1 MFSDAFEE
9 LKSSGKLPSPSGVGL
24 RILVL
29 TRSEDCSLDEI
40 ARTLQ
45 ADPALTGRV
54 LKLANSA
61 LSSGLSPATSV
72 RDAGIRLGLRTVC
85 SVALG
90 FSLVSSNRTGRCP
103 GFDYDAYW
111 SWSLAD
117 AVAAEHLSR
126 RLRIGSA
133 GEAFTLGLLARI
145 GRLALAS
152 VHSEEYGRILAR
164 IAGDR
169 SLDLAH
175 LEREA
180 FCIQHRE
187 VASAVAEDWGLP
199 PVFAEV
205 ALHCGV
211 RIPETLDWAA
221 SKEYLRL
228 LEATVRVA
236 DVLVGGDQSTALWPA
251 ARERMVE
258 LGVPREEVQACF
270 DEIGERWREWG
281 QILRVPA
288 DFHARAAEIEARAQP
303 ASSAPPAAQESEPE
317 SPSAPTAALRVLVVD
332 DEPTSLRLVQSLLQR
347 QGHQV
352 TTASN
357 GQDALRLALENPPQ
371 MVVTDWMMPGMNG
384 VELCRRLRSTDA
396 GRDLYILIL
405 TGQNEEESI
414 VEAFEAGADDHV
426 AKPVNRKLLLARIRP
441 GIRVIQLQER
451 LQGEVREKD
460 VANARLA
467 IEKRKFKV
475 ASMTD
480 ALTELPNR
488 RYAMKRLEKEWAT
501 SQRSGLPL
509 SAILLDVDHF
519 KRVNDTYGHD
529 VGDQVLIATARAV
542 HRVLRTSDTCT
553 RMGGEEFLVICPGTP
568 LEGALQ
574 LAERI
579 RAAVASNQVPVPAF
593 VEGHVTISLGVA
605 CTSSE
610 GCASIDALLKSAD
623 EGVYQAKRLG
633 RDQVSLAPG
642 ARRDKKSA

>member
-1 MFSDAFEE
+1 MIYEQFEE

-24 RILVL
+24 RILML

-40 ARTLQ
+40 AKTLQ
-45 ADPALTGRV
+45 ADPALTGRI

-61 LSSGLSPATSV
+61 LSGSVQSATNV
-72 RDAGIRLGLRTVC
+72 REAGVRLGLRTVC
-85 SVALG
+85 NVALG
-90 FSLVSSNRTGRCP
+90 FSLISGNRNGRCP
-103 GFDYDAYW
+103 GFDYDAFW
-111 SWSLAD
+111 SWSLAN
-117 AVAAEHLSR
+117 AVAAELLSR
-126 RLRIGSA
+126 ELRLGTS

-152 VHSEEYGRILAR
+152 VHASEYAQVLAR
-164 IAGDR
+164 LAADR
-169 SLDLAH
+169 TLDLAQ
-175 LEREA
+175 LERDA
-180 FCIQHRE
+180 FCINHRE
-187 VASAVAEDWGLP
+187 VSAAVAEDWGLP

-211 RIPETLDWAA
+211 RIPETLDWPQ
-221 SKEYLRL
+221 SKDYLRL
-228 LEATVRVA
+228 LAATARVA
-236 DVLVGGDQSTALWPA
+236 DVLVGGAEAGALWPG
-251 ARERMVE
+251 ARETLVE
-258 LGVPREEVQACF
+258 LGIPREDCQRCH
-270 DEIGERWREWG
+270 DEIGDRWKEWG

-288 DFHARAAEIEARAQP
+288 DFTQRASEMEAR
-303 ASSAPPAAQESEPE
+303 SA
-317 SPSAPTAALRVLVVD
+317 APTAPAPEPVREGSAALRVLVVD
-332 DEPTSLRLVQSLLQR
+332 DEPTSLRLVQLLLQR
-347 QGHQV
+347 EGHQV

-357 GQDALRLALENPPQ
+357 GQEALTLALQNPPQ
-371 MVVTDWMMPGMNG
+371 MVVTDWMMPGMDG
-384 VELCRRLRSTDA
+384 VELCRRLRSTEA

-405 TGQNEEESI
+405 TGQNEEGRI

-426 AKPVNRKLLLARIRP
+426 PKPFNPKLLLARIRP

-501 SQRSGLPL
+501 SERSHLPL
-509 SAILLDVDHF
+509 SVILLDIDHF
-519 KRVNDTYGHD
+519 KKVNDTYGHD

-568 LEGALQ
+568 LEGAML

-579 RAAVASNQVPVPAF
+579 RLAVEANVVAVPAF
-593 VEGHVTISLGVA
+593 TDRSVTISLGVA
-605 CTSSE
+605 CSAAQ
-610 GCASIDALLKSAD
+610 GIDSIDSLLKSSD

-633 RDQVSLAPG
+633 RNCVALAPL
-642 ARRDKKSA
+642 ARGDRKSA